1 MHDLLEGILPLV
13 ISKMILHFIKR
24 KFFTLDQLNN
34 KIKNFK
40 YGYREVVNKPCSID
54 YKQLINGK
62 INQTAAQMWL
72 LAVNLPIMISSF
84 IDESDSVWHCFTV
97 LLRICRLVFLDSISQ
112 FQVYLLQDLIEQFLI
127 EQKENFFQSY
137 KKNDPK
143 SVLKSVIRE
152 NGPPFRYWCMRYE
165 AYHNICKRVAHHNC
179 NFVNIAK
186 SVAFHLQTVSCA
198 AILNN
203 EIFRDV

>member
-40 YGYREVVNKPCSID
+40 YGYREIVNKPCSID

-84 IDESDSVWHCFTV
+84 IDESDSVWCFTV
-97 LLRICRLVFLDSISQ
+97 LLRICRIVFLDSISQ
-112 FQVYLLQDLIEQFLI
+112 FQVYLLQELIEEFVI
-127 EQKENFFQSY
+127 EYKENFFQSY
-137 KKNDPK
+137 KENDPK
-143 SVLKSVIRE
+143 SVLVFIKLL
-152 NGPPFRYWCMRYE
+152 GPLKPFWCMRLE
-165 AYHNICKRVAHHNC
+165 PSTAISSLCKG
-179 NFVNIAK
+179 K
-186 SVAFHLQTVSCA
+186 SKIVSTLHLLSQ
-198 AILNN
+198 
-203 EIFRDV
+203 